1 MAQAAQP
8 AVNRRKAV
16 ERENPNDIHA
26 PTTQRRQPLTPRL
39 QAQTTPRQ
47 RLGAEVMPA

>member
-26 PTTQRRQPLTPRL
+26 TTLNGVSR
-39 QAQTTPRQ
+39 
-47 RLGAEVMPA
+47 

>member
-1 MAQAAQP
+1 MADAGQP

-26 PTTQRRQPLTPRL
+26 PTRYGVSR
-39 QAQTTPRQ
+39 
-47 RLGAEVMPA
+47 